1 MSQHYLQ
8 PLFIPRSVAVFGVS
22 EKENS
27 VAGILFRNLRK
38 SGFTGKVYPVNPKH
52 EEIFGERCYGYA
64 SELP

>member
-38 SGFTGKVYPVNPKH
+38 SGFTGKVFPVNPKH
-52 EEIFGERCYGYA
+52 EEIFG
-64 SELP
+64 